1 MSGNIRASWFETR
14 EDALLTMR
22 KIYTTHPRS
31 RFARRA
37 NLPRPTRLISPPNQ
51 QHFPAVPRPQE
62 GRFAIVTDVGCGMRW
77 TRWRTRRMRRSRTA
91 KSCGPGIPT
100 LMPSFRGDD
109 LASDGGKKARSPRR
123 ARRKPLKP
131 LRRECRADP
140 AYPWWLRS
148 CAFLFSHARLRAR
161 RAPGIPCALVFEGG
175 CSTTRAR
182 IASREGGV
190 VSAVL
195 LRPNF
200 RDAACGR
207 SSGWGRH
214 MWCKVRPSWR
224 GGASRRLEPW
234 GRWRNDG
241 CL

>member
-22 KIYTTHPRS
+22 KIYTTQPRS

-51 QHFPAVPRPQE
+51 QHFPAIPRPQE

-100 LMPSFRGDD
+100 LMSSLRGDD
-109 LASDGGKKARSPRR
+109 LAGDGGKKARSPRR

-131 LRRECRADP
+131 LRGEGRTDPPTPVVTTVCYLFCTRAAGAAGTRPSLRPLVFRADEF
-140 AYPWWLRS
+140 AGK
-148 CAFLFSHARLRAR
+148 ARAH
-161 RAPGIPCALVFEGG
+161 RAP
-175 CSTTRAR
+175 
-182 IASREGGV
+182 
-190 VSAVL
+190 
-195 LRPNF
+195 
-200 RDAACGR
+200 RDR
-207 SSGWGRH
+207 
-214 MWCKVRPSWR
+214 
-224 GGASRRLEPW
+224 
-234 GRWRNDG
+234 G
-241 CL
+241 CLD